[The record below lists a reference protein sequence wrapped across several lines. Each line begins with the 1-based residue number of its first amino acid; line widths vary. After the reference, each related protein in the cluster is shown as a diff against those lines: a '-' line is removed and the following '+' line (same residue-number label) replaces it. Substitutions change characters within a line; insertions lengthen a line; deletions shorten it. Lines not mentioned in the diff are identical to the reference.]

1 MAEPVLAHRLV
12 LSPEARMR
20 NMTAEKILAG
30 VIGSVPVP
38 VKVK

>member
-1 MAEPVLAHRLV
+1 M

-20 NMTAEKILAG
+20 NMTNERVLA
-30 VIGSVPVP
+30 SVLNSVQVP